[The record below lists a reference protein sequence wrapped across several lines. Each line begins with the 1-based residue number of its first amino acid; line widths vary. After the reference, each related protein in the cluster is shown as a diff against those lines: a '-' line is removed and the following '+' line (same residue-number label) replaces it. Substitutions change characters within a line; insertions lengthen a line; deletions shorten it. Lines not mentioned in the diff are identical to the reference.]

1 MIEIKIIK
9 GNYYV
14 FKNDQVFST
23 SLGIHCAIQDYNKLT
38 NGTYKVFSRGKYSSL
53 IVNKELNYRII

>member
-1 MIEIKIIK
+1 MIEIKMIK
-9 GNYYV
+9 GDYYV
-14 FKNDQVFST
+14 FKNSKVFSR

-38 NGTYKVFSRGKYSSL
+38 NGTYKVISRGNYSSL